1 MDDTKLC
8 TKLTD
13 AHIFARKIKVSHM
26 NQVFSHQVN
35 EANFPM
41 EKVILGSTF
50 ATIITFLILDIDSE
64 FILFI
69 DQLF

>member
-1 MDDTKLC
+1 
-8 TKLTD
+8 
-13 AHIFARKIKVSHM
+13 
-26 NQVFSHQVN
+26 
-35 EANFPM
+35 M

-69 DQLF
+69 DQLFDSLN